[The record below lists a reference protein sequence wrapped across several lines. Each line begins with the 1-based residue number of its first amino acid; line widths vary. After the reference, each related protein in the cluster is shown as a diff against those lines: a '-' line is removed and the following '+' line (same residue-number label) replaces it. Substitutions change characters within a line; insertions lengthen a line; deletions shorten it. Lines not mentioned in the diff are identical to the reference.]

1 MVCPVTQ
8 IKGGVIIGMVEP
20 PKEEKV
26 EAPAEKPAKKQT
38 KK

>member
-1 MVCPVTQ
+1 MVCPVTEV
-8 IKGGVIIGMVEP
+8 KGGIIIGMVEP

-26 EAPAEKPAKKQT
+26 EAPAEKPKKQT